1 MAGQTIKLQTNIPV
15 TGVVEYVDYIQSKM
29 SGPDG
34 RPYSD
39 QIAVRGKFDCGEGRV
54 YLPLSIEADFQ
65 MLGIVGPKQQN
76 GNYPLKATGTRIK
89 LLRTEDGNRKIT
101 TVEVLSAGVAPTSQ
115 PQYNAA
121 PPQQSL
127 YPPAQT
133 SGYASFTA
141 QPQKSNAERWSE
153 MTLCM
158 KNCLLSAA
166 DIWTQAGG
174 NIEKNCVEIQ
184 ACSSTLF
191 IECQKSGVKP
201 EKLPAEPAF

>member
-1 MAGQTIKLQTNIPV
+1 MAGQIIKLATNIPV
-15 TGVVEYVDYIQSKM
+15 TGVVEYVDYIQSKNTA
-29 SGPDG
+29 PDG

-39 QIAVRGKFDCGEGRV
+39 QIAVRGKFDCGEGRI
-54 YLPLSIEADFQ
+54 YLPLQLEADFQ
-65 MLGIVGPKQQN
+65 RLGIVGPRQPN
-76 GNYPLKATGTRIK
+76 GNYPTKAAGTRIK
-89 LLRTEDGNRKIT
+89 LLRTEDGQRKIIT
-101 TVEVLSAGVAPTSQ
+101 LEVLSAGVAPTSQ

-121 PPQQSL
+121 PPQPSL

-133 SGYASFTA
+133 QAYPPASL
-141 QPQKSNAERWSE
+141 PHRPNAERWSE

-166 DIWTQAGG
+166 DVWTQAGG

-184 ACSSTLF
+184 ACASTLF